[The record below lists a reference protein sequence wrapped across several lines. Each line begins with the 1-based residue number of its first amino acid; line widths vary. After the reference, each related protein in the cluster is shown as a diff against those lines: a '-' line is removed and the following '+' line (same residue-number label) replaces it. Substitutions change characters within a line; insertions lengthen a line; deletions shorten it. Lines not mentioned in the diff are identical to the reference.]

1 MVRALFSYYSF
12 RVKFYHQRGG
22 GPIGLRGTAAVARVV
37 IHVFDVICLFVEDPS
52 MILNCK

>member
-22 GPIGLRGTAAVARVV
+22 GPIGLRGKAAVARVV
-37 IHVFDVICLFVEDPS
+37 IQVFDVICLFVEDPS
-52 MILNCK
+52 MILN